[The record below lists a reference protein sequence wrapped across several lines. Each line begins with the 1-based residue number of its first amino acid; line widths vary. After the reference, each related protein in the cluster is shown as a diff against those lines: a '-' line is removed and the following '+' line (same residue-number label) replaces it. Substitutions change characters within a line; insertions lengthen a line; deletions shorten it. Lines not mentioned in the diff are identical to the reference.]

1 MNDIML
7 QKYIPFKK
15 KEFRPHQEEA
25 INQIINSIE
34 DGNRF
39 TILNAPV
46 GVGKALALDTIVPT
60 DEGFKTIK
68 EIKIG
73 DIVFNECGKPVK
85 VLNKTEIWKQRPC
98 YKITFKNGF
107 SVIAD
112 EKHEWVCNYNID
124 SKSSKEFKVRETKQM
139 WENYQRNE
147 KYRYY
152 IKKNDPVLF
161 STKELPIPPYTLGI
175 WLGDGTQTSSDI
187 TINDLDTI
195 IWDEIEKEGFHISE
209 KYRKKGKAHTAAIL
223 NFHSLLRENNL
234 LKNKHIPDVYFY
246 ASYEDRLSLI
256 QGLIDSDGSIDKKG
270 NIEFSNNNIFIIDG
284 LRVLLN
290 SIGITANITTRIP
303 KLNGKSCNR
312 NYRLNFKPTITDNVT
327 RLPRYKK
334 RIIIEKRKWGTTH
347 VIDSIEKTE
356 NQDTICIQVEGGIFC
371 IGDCFIPTHNSLIGY
386 VTAKY
391 LETLNL
397 KTYLC
402 TGTKILQSQY
412 INDFQ
417 DVKTI
422 KGRMNFNCAT
432 EPLFDCSKGMC
443 QSSANYRCASKP
455 ILKDYWEFNNQEL
468 PENPIEDEDGE
479 FIFYGDEE
487 FDEWFLDG
495 MCPYWEQKIKGI
507 MSPITMLNYD
517 YLISDRRFVQHLPY
531 RKLLVCDEGHNIEKI
546 LMRQLET
553 SFSPSVVKKETGF
566 EIQTCNT
573 INDWV
578 IQFGEVSDLYKEL
591 AKTTT
596 SDTKKKRMQE
606 KHSKFSVL
614 QSLLEKHPE
623 NWVYVPEKKNN
634 HLFLVFKPITVSDYT
649 NLIFNVAQHV
659 VIMTGTVLKQ
669 DIFARELGI
678 DDFSYIEIPSIIP
691 AKQRPIIKSYVGA
704 MSRSS
709 IDQTMP
715 NMIAKIKEIAEK
727 HYDEK
732 GVLHTYTYEVS
743 RRIREAFTNDDR
755 YIFHNSKNKEEKFND
770 FKADKTNKIL
780 VSPVAFEGIDF
791 PYDQARWQCICKEPF
806 PNMRDPQISVRDS
819 IDYDWVFR
827 QRCLV
832 LSQIYGRTNRGPED
846 WSITYLL
853 DSRLDTLL
861 GPSSLVTDYFL
872 EALDGLRYDDKLI
885 LNANAY
891 DKLTK
896 DNSRKTHEF
905 DREVERNVLDDISN
919 GFDTLSSLRKEYK
932 KFPSDAYKYITPAVE
947 RLLKHGAI
955 RYD

>member
-1 MNDIML
+1 MSDVML
-7 QKYIPFKK
+7 QKYIPFEK

-46 GVGKALALDTIVPT
+46 GVGK
-60 DEGFKTIK
+60 
-68 EIKIG
+68 
-73 DIVFNECGKPVK
+73 
-85 VLNKTEIWKQRPC
+85 
-98 YKITFKNGF
+98 
-107 SVIAD
+107 
-112 EKHEWVCNYNID
+112 
-124 SKSSKEFKVRETKQM
+124 
-139 WENYQRNE
+139 
-147 KYRYY
+147 
-152 IKKNDPVLF
+152 
-161 STKELPIPPYTLGI
+161 
-175 WLGDGTQTSSDI
+175 
-187 TINDLDTI
+187 
-195 IWDEIEKEGFHISE
+195 
-209 KYRKKGKAHTAAIL
+209 
-223 NFHSLLRENNL
+223 
-234 LKNKHIPDVYFY
+234 
-246 ASYEDRLSLI
+246 SLI
-256 QGLIDSDGSIDKKG
+256 
-270 NIEFSNNNIFIIDG
+270 
-284 LRVLLN
+284 
-290 SIGITANITTRIP
+290 A
-303 KLNGKSCNR
+303 
-312 NYRLNFKPTITDNVT
+312 
-327 RLPRYKK
+327 
-334 RIIIEKRKWGTTH
+334 
-347 VIDSIEKTE
+347 
-356 NQDTICIQVEGGIFC
+356 
-371 IGDCFIPTHNSLIGY
+371 Y
-386 VTAKY
+386 VVAKY
-391 LETLNL
+391 LEELNF
-397 KTYLC
+397 KSYLC

-422 KGRMNFNCAT
+422 KGRMNFDCAT

-468 PENPIEDEDGE
+468 PENPIETEDGE
-479 FIFYGDEE
+479 FIFYGDEK

-573 INDWV
+573 INDWA

-591 AKTTT
+591 AKTTK

-606 KHSKFSVL
+606 KYSKFSIL

-691 AKQRPIIKSYVGA
+691 PERRPIVKMYVGS
-704 MSRSS
+704 MSKSF

-715 NMIAKIKEIAEK
+715 NMIAKIKEIADQN
-727 HYDEK
+727 HPDEK
-732 GVLHTYTYEVS
+732 GILHTYTYSVAKKIQE
-743 RRIREAFTNDDR
+743 FLGHDNR
-755 YIFHNSKNKEEKFND
+755 YVFHNSKNKEDIFDD
-770 FKADKTNKIL
+770 FKADETNKIL
-780 VSPVAFEGIDF
+780 VSPVAYEGVDF

-806 PNMRDPQISVRDS
+806 PNIKDPQISLRDN
-819 IDYDWVFR
+819 IDYGWIFR
-827 QRCLV
+827 YRCLI
-832 LSQIYGRTNRGPED
+832 LSQIIGRTNRAPD
-846 WSITYLL
+846 DFSVTYLL
-853 DSRLDTLL
+853 DSRLETLL
-861 GPSSLVTDYFL
+861 GPSTLVTDYCL
-872 EALDGLRYDDKLI
+872 EAIQGFDYNKEFVVVS
-885 LNANAY
+885 NAY
-891 DKLTK
+891 NLLTPDTK
-896 DNSRKTHEF
+896 KKSKKQQRIE
-905 DREVERNVLDDISN
+905 EISVLDAISN
-919 GFDTLSSLRKEYK
+919 EQLNSLHKLRSAYK
-932 KFPSDAYKYITPAVE
+932 KMPSNAYAYIIPIVE
-947 RLLKHGAI
+947 RLLKNGAI
-955 RYD
+955 QYK

>member
-1 MNDIML
+1 MYVIHGEKMSDVML
-7 QKYIPFKK
+7 QKYIPFSK

-39 TILNAPV
+39 TILNASV
-46 GVGKALALDTIVPT
+46 GLGK
-60 DEGFKTIK
+60 
-68 EIKIG
+68 
-73 DIVFNECGKPVK
+73 
-85 VLNKTEIWKQRPC
+85 
-98 YKITFKNGF
+98 
-107 SVIAD
+107 
-112 EKHEWVCNYNID
+112 
-124 SKSSKEFKVRETKQM
+124 
-139 WENYQRNE
+139 
-147 KYRYY
+147 
-152 IKKNDPVLF
+152 
-161 STKELPIPPYTLGI
+161 
-175 WLGDGTQTSSDI
+175 
-187 TINDLDTI
+187 
-195 IWDEIEKEGFHISE
+195 
-209 KYRKKGKAHTAAIL
+209 
-223 NFHSLLRENNL
+223 
-234 LKNKHIPDVYFY
+234 
-246 ASYEDRLSLI
+246 SLI
-256 QGLIDSDGSIDKKG
+256 
-270 NIEFSNNNIFIIDG
+270 
-284 LRVLLN
+284 
-290 SIGITANITTRIP
+290 A
-303 KLNGKSCNR
+303 
-312 NYRLNFKPTITDNVT
+312 
-327 RLPRYKK
+327 
-334 RIIIEKRKWGTTH
+334 
-347 VIDSIEKTE
+347 
-356 NQDTICIQVEGGIFC
+356 
-371 IGDCFIPTHNSLIGY
+371 Y
-386 VTAKY
+386 VVAKY
-391 LETLNL
+391 LEELNF
-397 KTYLC
+397 KSYLC

-422 KGRMNFNCAT
+422 KGRMNFDCAT

-455 ILKDYWEFNNQEL
+455 ILKDFWEFNDREL
-468 PENPIEDEDGE
+468 PENPIETEDGE
-479 FIFYGDEE
+479 FIFYGDKE

-573 INDWV
+573 INDWA

-591 AKTTT
+591 TKTTT

-623 NWVYVPEKKNN
+623 NWVYVPERKNN

-649 NLIFNVAQHV
+649 NLIFNVAQHI

-691 AKQRPIIKSYVGA
+691 AKQRPIVKLYVGSMA
-704 MSRSS
+704 TSS
-709 IDQTMP
+709 VDYTMP
-715 NMIAKIKEIAEK
+715 NMIHKINFLAKK
-727 HYDEK
+727 HQDEK
-732 GVLHTYTYEVS
+732 GVIHTFTYAIAKRFKQAL
-743 RRIREAFTNDDR
+743 RRNNRFM
-755 YIFHNSKNKEEKFND
+755 FHDQKNKEEVFER
-770 FKADKTNKIL
+770 FKKNKTNKIL

-832 LSQIYGRTNRGPED
+832 LSQMYGRSNRAPD
-846 WSITYLL
+846 DYSITYLL

-872 EALDGLRYDDKLI
+872 EALDGLRYDDKLV
-885 LNANAY
+885 LNENAY

-896 DNSRKTHEF
+896 DNARKTHEF
-905 DREVERNVLDDISN
+905 DREVERNILDDISN
-919 GFDTLSSLRKEYK
+919 GFDTLSSLRREYK

-955 RYD
+955 RYDSE